1 MVSPGAGLPLRLERS
16 TLLSRLRLAARQV
29 THYTITEADAMVIM
43 ASDGVWEFLS
53 SQARSAW
60 RVGECVARRA
70 WGGRVRSSAE

>member
-1 MVSPGAGLPLRLERS
+1 MGQALVSPGAGLPLRLERS

-53 SQARSAW
+53 SQARSA
-60 RVGECVARRA
+60 
-70 WGGRVRSSAE
+70 

>member
-53 SQARSAW
+53 SQARCAQC
-60 RVGECVARRA
+60 VGECA
-70 WGGRVRSSAE
+70 VRSA

>member
-1 MVSPGAGLPLRLERS
+1 MVSPGAALPLRLERS

-53 SQARSAW
+53 SQARS
-60 RVGECVARRA
+60 V
-70 WGGRVRSSAE
+70 